1 MKTKKVIIME
11 ITKIEWRA
19 VVKFLVSD
27 KIEVTDIHPGLV
39 AVRGESALSKSAVS
53 RWARLF

>member
-1 MKTKKVIIME
+1 ME

-27 KIEVTDIHPGLV
+27 KIEGTDIHPGLV